1 MDQQFVANL
10 LEIKDL
16 ANLHGIEVRFVA
28 QEDYLGQIDPVRE
41 IMYLGTFIFY
51 NRTSALSTFFHELSH
66 ITCVRTSRFKAF
78 HRFFDTDLAPADWR
92 AYNRTQLRAEQYVDK
107 LAAEELRKYDSSLTY
122 ETSYTSLE
130 DLFTY
135 YESPKLTYDEW
146 YSAMRHILV
155 YGMDD
160 LLSENAEDFL

>member
-1 MDQQFVANL
+1 MDKQFVDNL
-10 LEIKDL
+10 LEIKAL
-16 ANLHGIEVRFVA
+16 ATLHGIEVKLVA

-78 HRFFDTDLAPADWR
+78 HRFFDTDLTTADWR

-107 LAAEELRKYDSSLTY
+107 LAAIELKAYDSSLTY

-130 DLFTY
+130 DLIVY
-135 YESPKLTYDEW
+135 YESPKLTYIEW
-146 YSAMRHILV
+146 YEAMRHILV
-155 YGMDD
+155 YGLDD
-160 LLSENAEDFL
+160 MLNDDSEKYL